1 VYWANTWLGSRG
13 RSDDFDKTQILAVR
27 NQAANALLAT
37 PTIVSASDK
46 QKQEMVETLLVQAA
60 LIGSA
65 VESAKS
71 DPALMSKV
79 KAAIAQGAKV
89 MGLDLYAMTLTDNG
103 FVPAKQGSAVD
114 EDASQPSPES
124 GEQALAST
132 EPAESGESPNY
143 ALIAA
148 AGGAGLGGMFLLG
161 KAIGRKN

>member
-1 VYWANTWLGSRG
+1 VYWANAWLGSRG

-37 PTIVSASDK
+37 PTVVLASDT
-46 QKQEMVETLLVQAA
+46 QKQEMAEALIVQAA

-79 KAAIAQGAKV
+79 KAAIAQGAKS
-89 MGLDLYAMTLTDNG
+89 MGLDLYSMTLTADG
-103 FVPAKQGSAVD
+103 FVPAKRGSALD
-114 EDASQPSPES
+114 EEEAPSGLE
-124 GEQALAST
+124 GDLREQALASNNPPV
-132 EPAESGESPNY
+132 EAPNY
-143 ALIAA
+143 TLIAA

-161 KAIGRKN
+161 KAMGRKN